1 MPVCASLPPP
11 GSNLG
16 MYRVALVNFLMN
28 THNFPPRCNARTFV
42 LVYSYVFSQSIS
54 GAGPAYLPQLMS
66 RASSQSN
73 RLRRA
78 CNQGPRLSP
87 HPTNGRRP
95 HQPLDLLQL
104 TNHPLLK
111 ILPALLLSSFSST
124 NAPQETRSPV
134 MTSSSSS
141 SRPREILLL
150 IPCPDC
156 GG

>member
-87 HPTNGRRP
+87 HPTNGAVHTSP
-95 HQPLDLLQL
+95 LFTATHQPPPPQDPSCSSPLLILFNQRAARNQIAGHDLLIFFL
-104 TNHPLLK
+104 
-111 ILPALLLSSFSST
+111 
-124 NAPQETRSPV
+124 AP
-134 MTSSSSS
+134 
-141 SRPREILLL
+141 
-150 IPCPDC
+150 
-156 GG
+156 